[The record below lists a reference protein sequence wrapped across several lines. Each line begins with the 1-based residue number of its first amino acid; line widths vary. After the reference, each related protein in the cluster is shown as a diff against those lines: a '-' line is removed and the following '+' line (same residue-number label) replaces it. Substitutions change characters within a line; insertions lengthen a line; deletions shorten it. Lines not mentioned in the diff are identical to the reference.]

1 MKQVEI
7 KGVVKYSSRIV
18 VKEKRKATY
27 LKCKSR
33 RTGALSLSFFLIITF
48 DSVCFAALF
57 EMPKLGNC
65 RHYLPQNDL

>member
-33 RTGALSLSFFLIITF
+33 RTGALSFFLIITF

-57 EMPKLGNC
+57 EMPKFGNC

>member
-7 KGVVKYSSRIV
+7 KGVVKYSSHV
-18 VKEKRKATY
+18 VKEKRKATC

-33 RTGALSLSFFLIITF
+33 RTGALSLIITF

-57 EMPKLGNC
+57 EMPKLGKC
-65 RHYLPQNDL
+65 RHYLPENDL

>member
-7 KGVVKYSSRIV
+7 KGVVKYSSRI